1 MDPPDDRTVSMW
13 VSRRDLLCLPLIDP
27 PSIFTRGAVVKL
39 GVLKNDN
46 KQHSKKMAKISS
58 VTLTGKRDRGN
69 RENGHVEVI
78 LDSEGWR
85 GQPVIDVGFDEVES
99 LTLNGNAQL
108 TDLDLDGIEFMK
120 QLKELNLENNQ
131 LECLPPIPWVQ
142 ILNISHNK
150 IKSLKKC
157 HCVNDALFFRRDT
170 DNYSRIVE
178 LYVNDNQ
185 ITSLEGVRF
194 CMSLKVLELRGNPLT
209 CLDKAVFPIGLDTF
223 ELDARNV
230 TSLTEFVI
238 PTHLL
243 RSLDFAPEEV
253 LSKYVIMKQN
263 AHQAAYRDDVRITT
277 SMFLLKT
284 SRMAHAAGVLELEL
298 VEAFPLSNHTDDE
311 VARQDWDSRTEKLIK
326 LREEGFTV
334 AELKALGAEHGL
346 RYAGYSWDEIHGTDV
361 MDNGDSDGGAA
372 GHGNDKEYAQGNTSG
387 CSKSSLS
394 NRGRGNKSKTRRRQR
409 QGRQGRQSKR
419 NKMQRKNKYS
429 RRRRSSKSKSK

>member
-1 MDPPDDRTVSMW
+1 M
-13 VSRRDLLCLPLIDP
+13 IDP
-27 PSIFTRGAVVKL
+27 PSIFTIGAVVKL
-39 GVLKNDN
+39 GVLKDG
-46 KQHSKKMAKISS
+46 KQHSKKMATISS

-69 RENGHVEVI
+69 REGGHVKVI
-78 LDSEGWR
+78 LNREGWSGR
-85 GQPVIDVGFDEVES
+85 PVIDVGFDEVES
-99 LTLNGNAQL
+99 LTLNGTAQLTAQL

-120 QLKELNLENNQ
+120 QLRELNLENNQ

-178 LYVNDNQ
+178 LHVNDNQ

-194 CMSLKVLELRGNPLT
+194 CMSLEVLELRGNPLT
-209 CLDKAVFPIGLDTF
+209 CLDKAVFPIGLNTF

-243 RSLDFAPEEV
+243 RSLDFAPKEV

-263 AHQAAYRDDVRITT
+263 AHQAAFRDDGRRTT

-311 VARQDWDSRTEKLIK
+311 VARQNWETRSNGLIK

-334 AELKALGAEHGL
+334 AELKALGAEDGL
-346 RYAGYSWDEIHGTDV
+346 RFAGYSWDDIHGTRS
-361 MDNGDSDGGAA
+361 NGDSDGGAA